1 MEDKPKYRCEVCKL
15 STNYKNVFDKHL
27 LSKKHIEKN
36 KVETSTK
43 YSHICSKCNKTYTTH
58 SGLWKHQKKCIEA
71 NNPNTIQ
78 MELTEI
84 ETQEQSEEQSQEQ
97 SQGQTQE
104 QTQEPTPIVLDEET
118 QTKIKMNIIKILL
131 NHVNRDELNKIIDE
145 IYENK

>member
-1 MEDKPKYRCEVCKL
+1 
-15 STNYKNVFDKHL
+15 
-27 LSKKHIEKN
+27 
-36 KVETSTK
+36 
-43 YSHICSKCNKTYTTH
+43 
-58 SGLWKHQKKCIEA
+58 
-71 NNPNTIQ
+71 

-84 ETQEQSEEQSQEQ
+84 ETQ
-97 SQGQTQE
+97 G

>member
-1 MEDKPKYRCEVCKL
+1 MEDKPKYTCEVCKL

-58 SGLWKHQKKCIEA
+58 SGLWKHQKKCIEV

-84 ETQEQSEEQSQEQ
+84 E
-97 SQGQTQE
+97 TQE